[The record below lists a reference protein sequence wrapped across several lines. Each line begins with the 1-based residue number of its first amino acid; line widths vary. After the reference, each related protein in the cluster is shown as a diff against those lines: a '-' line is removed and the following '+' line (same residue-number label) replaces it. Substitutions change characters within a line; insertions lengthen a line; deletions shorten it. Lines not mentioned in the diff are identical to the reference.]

1 MGISERKKRERA
13 KMQKL
18 ILETANT
25 LFLKGGLQNISIRKI
40 AENIE
45 YSPATIYLYFKD
57 KNEIINSLREKSV
70 NDFIKKLEE
79 YSFIKDHFGRLKN
92 LSNSWVDFALSNPER
107 YNLLFINQEK
117 INEDKIYTYLSDI
130 LLKTISDNRI
140 QRMPVLEG
148 TTIVISFLH
157 GLSEMIIAK
166 KFDIRSK
173 AELKEFAEIIINR
186 FLNGLRGGY

>member
-18 ILETANT
+18 ILDTANT

-40 AENIE
+40 ADKIE

-70 NDFIKKLEE
+70 DDFLKKLEE

-92 LSNSWVDFALSNPER
+92 MSKSWVEFAISNPEK
-107 YNLLFINQEK
+107 YNLLFINKEK
-117 INEDKIYTYLSDI
+117 VSEDKIYTYLSDI

-140 QRMPVLEG
+140 QRMPVIEG
-148 TTIVISFLH
+148 TTIVFSFLH
-157 GLSEMIIAK
+157 GLSEMVMSR

-173 AELKEFAEIIINR
+173 AELKEFAENIINR

>member
-13 KMQKL
+13 KMQRL
-18 ILETANT
+18 ILDTANS
-25 LFLKGGLQNISIRKI
+25 LFIKGGLQNISIRKI
-40 AENIE
+40 ADNIE

-57 KNEIINSLREKSV
+57 KNAIIESLREKSA
-70 NDFIKKLEE
+70 DEFIKKLEE

-92 LSNSWVDFALSNPER
+92 LSNSWVDFALAHPEK
-107 YNLLFINQEK
+107 YQLLFIGKEK
-117 INEDKIYTYLSDI
+117 ISEDKIYSYLSEVV
-130 LLKTISDNRI
+130 LKAISDNRL

-148 TTIVISFLH
+148 TTIIISFLQ
-157 GLSEMIIAK
+157 GLSQMLMAR
-166 KFDIRSK
+166 KFELRSK

>member
-18 ILETANT
+18 ILDTANT

-92 LSNSWVDFALSNPER
+92 LSNSWIDFALSNPER
-107 YNLLFINQEK
+107 YKLLFINNEK
-117 INEDKIYTYLSDI
+117 ISEDKIYTYLSDI

-157 GLSEMIIAK
+157 GLSEMVMAR